1 MGKTSIIF
9 TGDIGFDK
17 YMDGRWADERLFSK
31 ELLSFFS
38 SADHTVANI
47 EGAVIDPESA
57 AASNDGKLC
66 FHAMH
71 PDAVN
76 KLREIGADIWCI
88 GNNHI
93 MDAGTFGLESTLK
106 TAEAMGCRTVGAG
119 ININDASAPI
129 YLDEAGGIGIIN
141 VCYRV
146 DNMMADEDTAGVFSW
161 DDLES
166 IAQRIKE
173 IKARCRWCIVIA
185 HGGEEFACLPN
196 PYTRDRYMRY
206 LELGADVI
214 VGHHPHVPENYE
226 LFPDGKAIFYSLG
239 NFIFDTDYQRVHLY
253 TEAGVLL
260 KLSFTEEAF
269 DFEAVGIKIIRG
281 DERIDIA
288 PLPDIFTNIPADE
301 YEKLSPL
308 SAAAFV
314 KEYKK
319 TMIYIS
325 PVDFENASE
334 ELWNSFLFS
343 NRTDGFDKGTHMD
356 FFIIIPFSKKAESG
370 EWKNSKL
377 DKVKDY
383 ILKLL

>member
-1 MGKTSIIF
+1 
-9 TGDIGFDK
+9 
-17 YMDGRWADERLFSK
+17 
-31 ELLSFFS
+31 
-38 SADHTVANI
+38 
-47 EGAVIDPESA
+47 
-57 AASNDGKLC
+57 
-66 FHAMH
+66 
-71 PDAVN
+71 
-76 KLREIGADIWCI
+76 
-88 GNNHI
+88 
-93 MDAGTFGLESTLK
+93 
-106 TAEAMGCRTVGAG
+106 
-119 ININDASAPI
+119 
-129 YLDEAGGIGIIN
+129 
-141 VCYRV
+141 
-146 DNMMADEDTAGVFSW
+146 
-161 DDLES
+161 
-166 IAQRIKE
+166 
-173 IKARCRWCIVIA
+173 
-185 HGGEEFACLPN
+185 
-196 PYTRDRYMRY
+196 MRY

-356 FFIIIPFSKKAESG
+356 FFIIIPFAQKAESG